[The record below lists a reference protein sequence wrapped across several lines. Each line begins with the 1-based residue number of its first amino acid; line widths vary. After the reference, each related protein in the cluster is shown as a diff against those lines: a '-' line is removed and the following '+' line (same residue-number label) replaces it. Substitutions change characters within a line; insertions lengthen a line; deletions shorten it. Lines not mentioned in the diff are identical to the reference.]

1 MASFVHNFTSFP
13 TIRNILTALIDLNGQ
28 VGVLGRIALLV
39 RLYLGRLYSLVPF
52 EVSQVVSN
60 LTAVLDFLTVR
71 TLNDFE
77 SLDWS
82 RALEIVVLAI

>member
-13 TIRNILTALIDLNGQ
+13 TIRNILTALINLNGQ